1 MTPSLMIL
9 THHTPVYTVELH
21 LKLRPIPPNF
31 DPYDHLLTVSRIL
44 NEQIV
49 ANNRLL
55 KIIEQQNNAI
65 VDIQMRLLDLEL
77 NTLIEKTPHDN

>member
-1 MTPSLMIL
+1 M
-9 THHTPVYTVELH
+9 
-21 LKLRPIPPNF
+21 KLRPIPPDF

-77 NTLIEKTPHDN
+77 HNLVEVAGDDN